1 MGFGSSVK
9 SAVGL
14 DIGSHSVKVVELVRA
29 GKSLKLAH
37 YAIQELA
44 PGTVVD
50 GEIVNREHVN
60 TSIRDALRNA
70 DIKPKAVFSA
80 VSGRSVI
87 VRRIPM
93 EKMSEEEAR
102 QAIHWEAEQHIPF
115 RIDEVS
121 IDFKIINPELAPG
134 QMEVL
139 LVAAKKEAVEL
150 HRGLLAGAGVRP
162 GAIEL
167 EQFALQRAYEFSY
180 KPSGDECVTILNI
193 GAEVTNMVVV
203 KGGLPSFNRDL
214 SIGGSRFIEALQRS
228 MGLDYETSEKVLRGE
243 LPEGVSADEVKS
255 ALSYVIEELSTSVR
269 RSFISFQA
277 SGESTRIDRM
287 YVSGGCSL
295 VPGLATTLS
304 EQHGLPVEALQP
316 FQNLVVDSSV
326 IPESDRPAIGALL
339 AVSIGLALRGFE
351 PGRVDINVMEAG
363 EVKKKKAAAGGGAAA
378 PSGSPVAAILGALPI
393 ILIAAGIILMGLHYM
408 NLKKQEKTL
417 QGQIVQMDA
426 DIAEM
431 QSQVSLQQ
439 EAADLASQLAVKQ
452 ADVQSLALNQRYAV
466 YVMEYLCRALYPEQT
481 ALAEEA
487 DKGIYLTAMVLSDS
501 TMHITGIARTW
512 GDIVS
517 FQRRL
522 AELKPDG
529 QNTLFQLASYGQTY
543 SLTMITPTGNMPAG
557 VGTGVAAAAETRY
570 QFDLEVSVNRASLAP
585 LVGDYSGI

>member
-1 MGFGSSVK
+1 
-9 SAVGL
+9 
-14 DIGSHSVKVVELVRA
+14 
-29 GKSLKLAH
+29 
-37 YAIQELA
+37 
-44 PGTVVD
+44 
-50 GEIVNREHVN
+50 
-60 TSIRDALRNA
+60 
-70 DIKPKAVFSA
+70 
-80 VSGRSVI
+80 
-87 VRRIPM
+87 
-93 EKMSEEEAR
+93 
-102 QAIHWEAEQHIPF
+102 
-115 RIDEVS
+115 
-121 IDFKIINPELAPG
+121 
-134 QMEVL
+134 MEVL

-150 HRGLLAGAGVRP
+150 HKGLLAGAGVRP

-243 LPEGVSADEVKS
+243 LPEGVSPDEVKS

-326 IPESDRPAIGALL
+326 IPEDDRPAIGALL
-339 AVSIGLALRGFE
+339 AVCIGLAIRGFE
-351 PGRVDINVMEAG
+351 PGRVDINVMESG
-363 EVKKKKAAAGGGAAA
+363 EVKKKKAAAGGGVAA

-393 ILIAAGIILMGLHYM
+393 ILIAAGIVLMGLHYM
-408 NLKKQEKTL
+408 NLKKQEKSL

-439 EAADLASQLAVKQ
+439 EAANLASQLAAKQ

>member
-14 DIGSHSVKVVELVRA
+14 DIGSHSIKVVELVRA
-29 GKSLKLAH
+29 GKSVKLAR
-37 YAIQELA
+37 YAILELA

-60 TSIRDALRNA
+60 ASIRDALRNA
-70 DIKPKAVFSA
+70 GIKPKTVYSA

-93 EKMSEEEAR
+93 EKMAEEEAR

-150 HRGLLAGAGVRP
+150 HKGLLQGAGIRP
-162 GAIEL
+162 TAIEL
-167 EQFALQRAYEFSY
+167 EQFALQRTYEFSY
-180 KPSGDECVTILNI
+180 RPSGDECVTILNI

-243 LPEGVSADEVKS
+243 LPEGVSADEVRS

-287 YVSGGCSL
+287 YISGGCSL
-295 VPGLATTLS
+295 VPGLSTTLS
-304 EQHGLPVEALQP
+304 EQHGLPVEQLQP
-316 FQNLVVDSSV
+316 FQNLLVDSST
-326 IPESDRPAIGALL
+326 ISEEDRNAVGALL
-339 AVSIGLALRGFE
+339 AVSIGLALRAYE
-351 PGRVDINVMEAG
+351 PGKVDINVMEPG
-363 EVKKKKAAAGGGAAA
+363 DVKRKKAAGGGTGAAA
-378 PSGSPVAAILGALPI
+378 RTGSPIAAVLGVLPI
-393 ILIAAGIILMGLHYM
+393 ILIVAGAVLMGLHYM
-408 NLKKQEKTL
+408 KLKKQETAL
-417 QGQIVQMDA
+417 QEEVTALDTQIAQMETQVGQQ
-426 DIAEM
+426 
-431 QSQVSLQQ
+431 
-439 EAADLASQLAVKQ
+439 QLANDLSAQLEAKRT
-452 ADVQSLALNQRYAV
+452 AVQSLALNQRFSV
-466 YVMEYLCRALYPEQT
+466 YTMEYLCRALYPEQT

-501 TMHITGIARTW
+501 TMHLTGIARTW

-522 AELKPDG
+522 VDLKPDG
-529 QNTLFQLASYGQTY
+529 QTQLFELADYGQSYT
-543 SLTMITPTGNMPAG
+543 LTTMTPTGTTPAG
-557 VGTGVAAAAETRY
+557 TGTAGAETRF

>member
-60 TSIRDALRNA
+60 ASIRDALRNA
-70 DIKPKAVFSA
+70 GIKPKAVFSA

-150 HRGLLAGAGVRP
+150 HKGLLAGAGVRP
-162 GAIEL
+162 AAIEL

-180 KPSGDECVTILNI
+180 KPGPDECVTILNI
-193 GAEVTNMVVV
+193 GSEVTNMVVV

-243 LPEGVSADEVKS
+243 LPEGVSPDEVRS

-295 VPGLATTLS
+295 VPGLSTTLS

-316 FQNLVVDSSV
+316 FQGLVVDNSV
-326 IPESDRPAIGALL
+326 IPEDDKAAIGALL
-339 AVSIGLALRGFE
+339 SVCIGLALRGYE
-351 PGRVDINVMEAG
+351 PGRVDINVMEPG
-363 EVKKKKAAAGGGAAA
+363 EVKRKKAAGGGAAA
-378 PSGSPVAAILGALPI
+378 AGGGGGGGSAVAAILGALPI
-393 ILIAAGIILMGLHYM
+393 ILIVAGIVLMGLHYM
-408 NLKKQEKTL
+408 NLKKQEKAL
-417 QGQIVQMDA
+417 GEQIVQIDT

-431 QSQVSLQQ
+431 QSQVSQQ
-439 EAADLASQLAVKQ
+439 QQAADLASQLAAKQ
-452 ADVQSLALNQRYAV
+452 AAVQSLALNQRYAV
-466 YVMEYLCRALYPEQT
+466 YVME
-481 ALAEEA
+481 
-487 DKGIYLTAMVLSDS
+487 
-501 TMHITGIARTW
+501 
-512 GDIVS
+512 
-517 FQRRL
+517 
-522 AELKPDG
+522 
-529 QNTLFQLASYGQTY
+529 
-543 SLTMITPTGNMPAG
+543 
-557 VGTGVAAAAETRY
+557 
-570 QFDLEVSVNRASLAP
+570 
-585 LVGDYSGI
+585 

>member
-29 GKSLKLAH
+29 GKSLKLSH

-60 TSIRDALRNA
+60 ASICDAIRNA
-70 DIKPKAVFSA
+70 GIKPKTVFSA

-150 HRGLLAGAGVRP
+150 HKGLLAGAGIRP
-162 GAIEL
+162 TAIEL
-167 EQFALQRAYEFSY
+167 EQFALQRTYEYSY
-180 KPSGDECVTILNI
+180 RPTADECVTILNI

-243 LPEGVSADEVKS
+243 LPEGVSPDEVRS

-316 FQNLVVDSSV
+316 FQNLQVDASIV
-326 IPESDRPAIGALL
+326 PEDDRAAIGALL
-339 AVSIGLALRGFE
+339 AVCLGLALRGFE
-351 PGRVDINVMEAG
+351 PGRVDINMMEAG
-363 EVKKKKAAAGGGAAA
+363 ETRKKKAPSGAAA
-378 PSGSPVAAILGALPI
+378 PSGSPVGAILGALPI
-393 ILIAAGIILMGLHYM
+393 VLLVAGVVLMGLHYM
-408 NLKKQEKTL
+408 NLKKQDKAL
-417 QGQIVQMDA
+417 QAQITQLDNEIAQM
-426 DIAEM
+426 
-431 QSQVSLQQ
+431 QTQVSQQ
-439 EAADLASQLAVKQ
+439 QLVSDLASQLAAKQ
-452 ADVQSLALNQRYAV
+452 AAVQSLALNQRYSV

-481 ALAEEA
+481 TLAEEA
-487 DKGIYLTAMVLSDS
+487 DKGIYLTAMSLSDS
-501 TMHITGIARTW
+501 TMHLTGIARTW

-522 AELKPDG
+522 ADLKPDG
-529 QNTLFQLASYGQTY
+529 QTPLFRLADYGQTY
-543 SLTMITPTGNMPAG
+543 SLTLMTPTGIVTTGAG
-557 VGTGVAAAAETRY
+557 AGTSGAETRY
-570 QFDLEVSVNRASLAP
+570 QFDLAVSVNRASLAP